1 MIQIFYKE
9 KGKIAISQSLVFL
22 DELGMDDVIWIDL
35 FSPDGDEKRAVETF
49 LDTSLSSRAQ
59 AEEIESS
66 SRYSETDT
74 TISVNTNF
82 LIPGPDEYSM
92 EAVSFILCEGIIVSI
107 RNVQLRSFSDIQ
119 RRIQVNSRL
128 YPTGYHVLIGIVEN
142 RIDLDA
148 DMIELMSKNVV
159 DKQRMISSIMKSDK
173 FPRDIFPKL
182 SVINKD
188 IVSLLNHTNFS
199 FERLDYLQ
207 NTVVGL
213 INLEQNRIMKVFTF
227 VSLLLMPPTLIASI
241 YGMNIRLPMLSEGSG
256 LWNFF
261 ILLVLMIVAI
271 FIVILVFR
279 KRRML

>member
-1 MIQIFYKE
+1 M
-9 KGKIAISQSLVFL
+9 LVR
-22 DELGMDDVIWIDL
+22 E
-35 FSPDGDEKRAVETF
+35 
-49 LDTSLSSRAQ
+49 
-59 AEEIESS
+59 
-66 SRYSETDT
+66 
-74 TISVNTNF
+74 
-82 LIPGPDEYSM
+82 
-92 EAVSFILCEGIIVSI
+92 
-107 RNVQLRSFSDIQ
+107 
-119 RRIQVNSRL
+119 
-128 YPTGYHVLIGIVEN
+128 
-142 RIDLDA
+142 
-148 DMIELMSKNVV
+148 NVV

-241 YGMNIRLPMLSEGSG
+241 YGMNIGLPTVGRG
-256 LWNFF
+256 LLDFF
-261 ILLVLMIVAI
+261 ILLALMIVAI
-271 FIVILVFR
+271 FVVILVFR

>member
-1 MIQIFYKE
+1 M
-9 KGKIAISQSLVFL
+9 LVR
-22 DELGMDDVIWIDL
+22 E
-35 FSPDGDEKRAVETF
+35 
-49 LDTSLSSRAQ
+49 
-59 AEEIESS
+59 
-66 SRYSETDT
+66 
-74 TISVNTNF
+74 
-82 LIPGPDEYSM
+82 
-92 EAVSFILCEGIIVSI
+92 
-107 RNVQLRSFSDIQ
+107 
-119 RRIQVNSRL
+119 
-128 YPTGYHVLIGIVEN
+128 
-142 RIDLDA
+142 
-148 DMIELMSKNVV
+148 NVV

-241 YGMNIRLPMLSEGSG
+241 YGMNINLPMADRG
-256 LWNFF
+256 LADFF
-261 ILLVLMIVAI
+261 ILLALMIVAI
-271 FIVILVFR
+271 FVVILVFR

>member
-1 MIQIFYKE
+1 M
-9 KGKIAISQSLVFL
+9 
-22 DELGMDDVIWIDL
+22 
-35 FSPDGDEKRAVETF
+35 
-49 LDTSLSSRAQ
+49 
-59 AEEIESS
+59 
-66 SRYSETDT
+66 
-74 TISVNTNF
+74 
-82 LIPGPDEYSM
+82 
-92 EAVSFILCEGIIVSI
+92 
-107 RNVQLRSFSDIQ
+107 
-119 RRIQVNSRL
+119 
-128 YPTGYHVLIGIVEN
+128 
-142 RIDLDA
+142 
-148 DMIELMSKNVV
+148 V

-241 YGMNIRLPMLSEGSG
+241 YGMNINLPVAGSG
-256 LWNFF
+256 LADFF
-261 ILLVLMIVAI
+261 ILLALMIVAI
-271 FIVILVFR
+271 FVVILVFR

>member
-1 MIQIFYKE
+1 M
-9 KGKIAISQSLVFL
+9 LVR
-22 DELGMDDVIWIDL
+22 E
-35 FSPDGDEKRAVETF
+35 
-49 LDTSLSSRAQ
+49 
-59 AEEIESS
+59 
-66 SRYSETDT
+66 
-74 TISVNTNF
+74 
-82 LIPGPDEYSM
+82 
-92 EAVSFILCEGIIVSI
+92 
-107 RNVQLRSFSDIQ
+107 
-119 RRIQVNSRL
+119 
-128 YPTGYHVLIGIVEN
+128 
-142 RIDLDA
+142 
-148 DMIELMSKNVV
+148 NVV

-241 YGMNIRLPMLSEGSG
+241 YGMNINLPMAGSG
-256 LWNFF
+256 LLDFF
-261 ILLVLMIVAI
+261 ILLALMIVAI
-271 FIVILVFR
+271 FVVILVFR

>member
-1 MIQIFYKE
+1 MI
-9 KGKIAISQSLVFL
+9 
-22 DELGMDDVIWIDL
+22 
-35 FSPDGDEKRAVETF
+35 P
-49 LDTSLSSRAQ
+49 
-59 AEEIESS
+59 
-66 SRYSETDT
+66 
-74 TISVNTNF
+74 
-82 LIPGPDEYSM
+82 
-92 EAVSFILCEGIIVSI
+92 VSFIITGNILTTLRESP
-107 RNVQLRSFSDIQ
+107 LRSITDIQ
-119 RRIQVNSRL
+119 RRVQAFPKL
-128 YPTGYHVLIGIVEN
+128 YPSGYMVFVNILEQ

-148 DMIELMSKNVV
+148 DMIELMSKEIEQYNRKVSLGEDINEEFLLDINQLQENTMLVRENVV

-173 FPRDIFPKL
+173 FPRDVFAKL

-241 YGMNIRLPMLSEGSG
+241 YGMNIKLPALGGS
-256 LWNFF
+256 LDFF
-261 ILLVLMIVAI
+261 ILIGLMIVAI
-271 FIVILVFR
+271 FIVILIFR

>member
-1 MIQIFYKE
+1 M
-9 KGKIAISQSLVFL
+9 LVR
-22 DELGMDDVIWIDL
+22 E
-35 FSPDGDEKRAVETF
+35 
-49 LDTSLSSRAQ
+49 
-59 AEEIESS
+59 
-66 SRYSETDT
+66 
-74 TISVNTNF
+74 
-82 LIPGPDEYSM
+82 
-92 EAVSFILCEGIIVSI
+92 
-107 RNVQLRSFSDIQ
+107 
-119 RRIQVNSRL
+119 
-128 YPTGYHVLIGIVEN
+128 
-142 RIDLDA
+142 
-148 DMIELMSKNVV
+148 NVV

-241 YGMNIRLPMLSEGSG
+241 YGMNIRLPMLSDGSG